1 MRQLAFH
8 LSVGES
14 EHEIQQR
21 HPFLPIYIIC
31 SQNSPPSV
39 IFYSESS
46 GNEFHD
52 YLNAHVAQCIID
64 WVIFILLCYDRKA
77 EN

>member
-8 LSVGES
+8 LSVGEN

-31 SQNSPPSV
+31 SQNSLPSCDF
-39 IFYSESS
+39 FYSKSP

-52 YLNAHVAQCIID
+52 YLNAQVAQCIFD
-64 WVIFILLCYDRKA
+64 QVIFILLSYDRKI
-77 EN
+77 